1 MQSLFCNSMDRRS
14 NPPQRRAK
22 NVPPDGL
29 DSLFRGSAHDLR
41 SRCSID
47 REYKTIKDPCRPML
61 ALSRQLMYPH
71 QPSNAQEN
79 QDYGRRRMTFPSS
92 SSPAQTSNSP
102 YARYSPYGEN
112 QLLCNAPALYHPL
125 QLQPPSA
132 PRIQNIPLPGLSC
145 AHSTSQAPRIRR
157 DVFPI
162 DLTNDVDFELLADGI
177 GNFPI
182 PLHATVYVMPSSRE
196 RSLLQITT
204 GNRPARAFSVIRRV
218 QSIIRAPLSLEVYL
232 AQLQPAVQ
240 VSVREYFLSQ
250 SGSYGAQLWQE
261 FLNGAQHPQGPKGV
275 ILLQGHI
282 YMWGFSQDHFGKWVL
297 HVDAPTMAGL

>member
-1 MQSLFCNSMDRRS
+1 MQSLFYNSMDKPSTPPPRCAKKMYRS
-14 NPPQRRAK
+14 TFSGLNPP
-22 NVPPDGL
+22 
-29 DSLFRGSAHDLR
+29 FRGSAHDLR

-79 QDYGRRRMTFPSS
+79 QGHGKRRTTFPSS

-112 QLLCNAPALYHPL
+112 QLLCNAPALYHP
-125 QLQPPSA
+125 PST
-132 PRIQNIPLPGLSC
+132 PRIQHIPLPNV
-145 AHSTSQAPRIRR
+145 APVHNTPQAPRIRR

-177 GNFPI
+177 GNFPL
-182 PLHATVYVMPSSRE
+182 PLHTTVYVMPSSRE

-232 AQLQPAVQ
+232 TQLQPAVQ
-240 VSVREYFLSQ
+240 ASVREYFLFQ
-250 SGSYGAQLWQE
+250 SGSYGVQLWQE

-275 ILLQGHI
+275 VLLQGHI

-297 HVDAPTMAGL
+297 HVDAPTMPRF